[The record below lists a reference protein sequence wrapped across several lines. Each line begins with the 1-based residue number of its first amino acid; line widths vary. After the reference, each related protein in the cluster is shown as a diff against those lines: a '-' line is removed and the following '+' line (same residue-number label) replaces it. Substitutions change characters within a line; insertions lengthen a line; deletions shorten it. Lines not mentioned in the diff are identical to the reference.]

1 MTKIGLY
8 LVKFAK
14 YAVPTDPRPR
24 DAKIRPP
31 LQQRDAATAEKMDV
45 TLMSFSFIGHLQT
58 HRGYSFNI
66 ILT

>member
-8 LVKFAK
+8 FVKLAK

-31 LQQRDAATAEKMDV
+31 LQQRDAATAEKIEP
-45 TLMSFSFIGHLQT
+45 TLISFSFIETPPNPQGV
-58 HRGYSFNI
+58 
-66 ILT
+66 